1 MRFLEP
7 PLTQTERL
15 QWLVLGGLLFNREH
29 RKDVKASSFSFPD
42 FQQAMN
48 ELREGQGYSSL
59 GRLLAMCGVEWDVS
73 SKSPIPEILAALERD
88 GTFSAAINLVN
99 DIIKDT
105 HTKDGDCRK
114 DEFLGRILKLSEAI
128 QHERNRSDDPKA
140 ALEHQEAIRKRL
152 DAEKGLK

>member
-7 PLTQTERL
+7 ALTPIERL
-15 QWLVLGGLLFNREH
+15 QWLVLGGLLFNREY

-48 ELREGQGYSSL
+48 ELREGRGFAAL
-59 GRLLAMCGVEWDVS
+59 GRLLALCDVDWDVS

-88 GTFSAAINLVN
+88 GTFSAAINIVN
-99 DIIKDT
+99 DIIKDS
-105 HTKDGDCRK
+105 HKKNGDCRK
-114 DEFLGRILKLSEAI
+114 DEFLARILGLAESI
-128 QHERNRSDDPKA
+128 QHEKNRSDDPKA
-140 ALEHQEAIRKRL
+140 AFEHQEAVRKRL